1 MGRSQTSGEWLVQLD
16 KKAIFESFPISFDV
30 NIYYVH
36 KNCHG
41 KMHIDVFVYLNFRLS
56 NFKVLIDLCFEKTPT
71 MFKYENNI
79 ISYLYYI

>member
-1 MGRSQTSGEWLVQLD
+1 
-16 KKAIFESFPISFDV
+16 
-30 NIYYVH
+30 
-36 KNCHG
+36 
-41 KMHIDVFVYLNFRLS
+41 MHIDVFVYLNFRLS